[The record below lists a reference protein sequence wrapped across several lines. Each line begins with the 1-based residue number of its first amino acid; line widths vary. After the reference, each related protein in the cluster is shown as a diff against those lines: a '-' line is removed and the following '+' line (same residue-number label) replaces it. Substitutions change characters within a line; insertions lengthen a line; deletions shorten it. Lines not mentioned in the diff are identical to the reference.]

1 MLSNILDEKSQAK
14 IGELFN
20 KIIFPIKCYAIIL
33 LIILSLNSYYLHKI
47 SENLTNLKKWQ
58 I

>member
-1 MLSNILDEKSQAK
+1 MLSNILDEKSHAK

-33 LIILSLNSYYLHKI
+33 LIILSLNSYYLYKI
-47 SENLTNLKKWQ
+47 SENLTNLKK
-58 I
+58 